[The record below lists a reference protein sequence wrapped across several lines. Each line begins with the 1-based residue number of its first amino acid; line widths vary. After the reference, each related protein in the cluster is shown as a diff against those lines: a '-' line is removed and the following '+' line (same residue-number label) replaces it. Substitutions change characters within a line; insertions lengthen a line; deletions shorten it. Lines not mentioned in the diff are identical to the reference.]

1 MIRLTPKLKSTGL
14 KRTPLKRKPIV
25 RKPRI
30 YNPITKNYYPVKPA
44 RKPSKIGEV
53 KGLWRKP
60 LKPMSKKMIKQRK
73 AETELSLKLAELS
86 GNRCEV
92 CGVFK
97 PPLGLHKHE
106 IITRGRLGNELDKNN
121 CLLLCN
127 FCHNHRKYPKS
138 GTPLSIDEQLALAKK
153 LHENMY

>member
-1 MIRLTPKLKSTGL
+1 MIRLEPKEPYKWL
-14 KRTPLKRKPIV
+14 KRTPLKRKLPIAKGKFIKIDESKSRGV
-25 RKPRI
+25 IRTPPKLRK
-30 YNPITKNYYPVKPA
+30 T
-44 RKPSKIGEV
+44 
-53 KGLWRKP
+53 P

>member
-1 MIRLTPKLKSTGL
+1 MIRLEPKEPYKGL
-14 KRTPLKRKPIV
+14 KRTPLKRKPPKVYV
-25 RKPRI
+25 RKPLVMR
-30 YNPITKNYYPVKPA
+30 
-44 RKPSKIGEV
+44 E
-53 KGLWRKP
+53 RKP
-60 LKPMSKKMIKQRK
+60 LKPISKKMQIQRRQEDK
-73 AETELSLKLAELS
+73 LSLKLAELS

-138 GTPLSIDEQLALAKK
+138 GTPLSIEEQQALARK
-153 LHENMY
+153 LHENIT

>member
-1 MIRLTPKLKSTGL
+1 MIRLEPKVKSKGI

-86 GNRCEV
+86 GNRCEI
-92 CGVFK
+92 CNLPADFR
-97 PPLGLHKHE
+97 GLHKHE
-106 IITRGRLGNELDKNN
+106 IIKRSQQGDELDPLNT
-121 CLLLCN
+121 LLCCGR
-127 FCHNHRKYPKS
+127 CHDHRKYPTW
-138 GTPLSIDEQLALAKK
+138 GTPLSIDEQLKLAKK

>member
-1 MIRLTPKLKSTGL
+1 MIRLEPKVKSKGI
-14 KRTPLKRKPIV
+14 KRTPLKRKPPKVYV
-25 RKPRI
+25 RKPLVMR
-30 YNPITKNYYPVKPA
+30 
-44 RKPSKIGEV
+44 E
-53 KGLWRKP
+53 RKP

-138 GTPLSIDEQLALAKK
+138 GTPLSIEEQQALARK
-153 LHENMY
+153 LHENIF

>member
-1 MIRLTPKLKSTGL
+1 MIRTLPKEPYKGL
-14 KRTPLKRKPIV
+14 KRTPMKRKLPKV
-25 RKPRI
+25 SWL
-30 YNPITKNYYPVKPA
+30 TKNPPKL
-44 RKPSKIGEV
+44 RKTA
-53 KGLWRKP
+53 

>member
-1 MIRLTPKLKSTGL
+1 MIRLEPKEPYKGL

-86 GNRCEV
+86 GNRCEI
-92 CGVFK
+92 CGETYN
-97 PPLGLHKHE
+97 LHKHE
-106 IITRGRLGNELDKNN
+106 IIKRSHQGNETDPLN
-121 CLLLCN
+121 CLLLCMN
-127 FCHNHRKYPKS
+127 CHDHRKYPKS
-138 GTPLSIDEQLALAKK
+138 GTPLSIEEQQALAKK
-153 LHENMY
+153 LHENIT

>member
-1 MIRLTPKLKSTGL
+1 MIRLEPKVKSKGI

-86 GNRCEV
+86 GNCCEI
-92 CGVFK
+92 CGK
-97 PPLGLHKHE
+97 HLPILGLHKHE
-106 IITRGRLGNELDKNN
+106 IIKRSHQGDETLATN
-121 CLLLCN
+121 CLLLCLT
-127 FCHNHRKYPKS
+127 CHDHRKYPKS
-138 GTPLSIDEQLALAKK
+138 GTPLSIEEQTTLAKK
-153 LHENMY
+153 LHENIT